1 MSMRRALAVLLL
13 VVASG
18 AMANV
23 CPNKIRVQ
31 LDLAAP
37 TSYIDAKGTI
47 TGMDVEMLQLILR
60 EAGCEIEW
68 TFESMSI
75 ERALR
80 QVQEGYVDVIT
91 RMSIRPER
99 TRYAH
104 FSEVYRQEVL
114 GLFALKDTPLPA
126 FSTLTEAYEKGVRLI
141 APGAGFF
148 GEELHQLRDR
158 WLASGRMT
166 AYDSATYASRLL
178 FTKPPRGDMIL
189 IDADVFHHF
198 ISDAETEQVINVG
211 DWLLISPAHIMFSK
225 KTISAELV
233 ERLNA
238 VIREH
243 RKLGTLAAIERRY
256 RPALLMQ
263 SIERMQ
269 AMSAVKSVH

>member
-1 MSMRRALAVLLL
+1 MRIKRFWAVLLWFL
-13 VVASG
+13 ASTAG
-18 AMANV
+18 ADI

-37 TSYIDAKGTI
+37 TSYLDAQGAI
-47 TGMDVEMLQLILR
+47 AGMDVEMLQLILR

-80 QVQEGYVDVIT
+80 QIQGGDVDVIT
-91 RMSIRPER
+91 RMSNRPER
-99 TRYAH
+99 RRYAH

-114 GLFALKDTPLPA
+114 GLYALKETPLPE
-126 FSTLTEAYEKGVRLI
+126 FSTLAEAYEKGVRLI

-148 GEELHQLRDR
+148 GEELQQVRER

-178 FTKPPRGDMIL
+178 FTKPRRGDMIL

-198 ISDAETEQVINVG
+198 ISDTETEQVVNVG
-211 DWLLISPAHIMFSK
+211 DWLLISPTHIMFSK

-233 ERLNA
+233 ERINT

-243 RKLGTLAAIERRY
+243 RNRGTLAAIERRY

-263 SIERMQ
+263 NIERLQ
-269 AMSAVKSVH
+269 AASAAKSAH